1 MQQTLADFISNY
13 SEWFY
18 WLALSSIILLI
29 VSILV
34 IPIIIARIPA
44 DYFVTP
50 TRRHKMEAFSF
61 WKFLLRLI
69 KNIIGIFLLI
79 CGIIMLITPGQ
90 GLLTILTG
98 LFITDFPG
106 KYHLER
112 KLVQKP
118 VILRTL
124 NWIRRK
130 QNVSEFQI

>member
-1 MQQTLADFISNY
+1 MQQSLVDFISNY

-29 VSILV
+29 ISILV

-44 DYFVTP
+44 DYFIAPHRKFKT
-50 TRRHKMEAFSF
+50 EAFSLS
-61 WKFLLRLI
+61 KFLLRLI
-69 KNIIGIFLLI
+69 KNIIGVFLLI

-90 GLLTILTG
+90 GLLTILAG

-106 KYHLER
+106 KYRLER
-112 KLVQKP
+112 RLVQKP
-118 VILRTL
+118 VILRAL